1 MTTTYVPGDGP
12 SSGYTKIGTADF
24 TGRVVSGL
32 VPHDRPDSVELHQLY
47 PDPCE
52 RLGVIDHIGAA
63 NAELKILPRHRDAW
77 SDAERTALA
86 EFFSARH
93 RDHHR
98 LAVLLNITSL
108 LGEAANGR

>member
-1 MTTTYVPGDGP
+1 MNSAYVPGDGP
-12 SSGYTKIGTADF
+12 SSGYTKIGTGDF

-47 PDPCE
+47 PDPRD
-52 RLGVIDHIGAA
+52 RLGVIDHISADDSK
-63 NAELKILPRHRDAW
+63 LRIFPRHRKAW
-77 SDAERTALA
+77 NDAERTALA
-86 EFFSARH
+86 AFFSVRY

-108 LGEAANGR
+108 LGEAANDR